1 MGDAVSGERF
11 GCTSL
16 RDEMQPL
23 PVVSPKLSRAADS
36 RTDRTQSG
44 RYAPGVLGSLLR
56 SKTASPVSTPVPP
69 IAWAALAAVAAA
81 TAVLL
86 AAFSGRY
93 GYHRDELY
101 YVVAGRHLD
110 WGYDDQPPLVP
121 ALARLTDGLSG
132 GSLVALRLPTAL
144 VVAVTALLVG
154 LLARELGGDRWVQL
168 LAATFW
174 ATSGVALVSGHLL
187 STTPYD
193 ILCWTAIAL
202 LAARWVRTRDDRL
215 LLALGPVVGVGLLA
229 KNLPLLF
236 LAALAGAIL
245 ISGPRELLR
254 RPALWIAAVVAAA
267 IWAPNLWWQATHDWP
282 QLTMTGAIQE
292 DANYGGRIGILPAQF
307 LIMSP
312 PLALIWIPGLWRL
325 LRNPQARPYRF
336 LAWAFL
342 LVLGLVLVTGGREYY
357 PAGAYPALFAAGAAA
372 AVGWVTRAAVGLRR
386 ALLLALVAVN
396 AVTMTA
402 IALPVFP
409 VRWFPNTIQAAF
421 NDDAA
426 ETIGWPEL
434 VDTVAGVY
442 RSLPAAEQATAVI
455 ITANY
460 GQAGAIDKYGP
471 ARGLPAPYSG
481 HLNFWR
487 WGPPPDTATGPAI
500 FVGDWTTDGLV
511 PYCGSASIAAR
522 VDNGYGVD
530 NDEQETPIWLCRDV
544 RGPWSKFWPQ
554 LRRFG

>member
-1 MGDAVSGERF
+1 MLA
-11 GCTSL
+11 
-16 RDEMQPL
+16 
-23 PVVSPKLSRAADS
+23 
-36 RTDRTQSG
+36 
-44 RYAPGVLGSLLR
+44 SLLPDKSAR
-56 SKTASPVSTPVPP
+56 PAGAPVAWLPLGIVAS
-69 IAWAALAAVAAA
+69 A

-86 AAFSGRY
+86 AAFGGRY

-101 YVVAGRHLD
+101 YVVAGRHLA

-121 ALARLTDGLSG
+121 ALARLTDQLSG

-144 VVAVTALLVG
+144 VVAVTVLLVG
-154 LLARELGGDRWVQL
+154 LLARELGGGRGAQL
-168 LAATFW
+168 LAAALW
-174 ATSGVALVSGHLL
+174 ASSGVVLVSGHLL

-193 ILCWTAIAL
+193 ILCWTAIAWP
-202 LAARWVRTRDDRL
+202 AARWVRTRDDRL
-215 LLALGPVVGVGLLA
+215 LLALGPVAGLGLLA

-236 LAALAGAIL
+236 IAALAGAIL
-245 ISGPRELLR
+245 IAGPREMLR
-254 RPALWIAAVVAAA
+254 RPALWVAAAVATA

-282 QLTMTGAIQE
+282 QLTMAGAIRR
-292 DANYGGRIGILPAQF
+292 DADYGGRIGLLPSQF

-336 LAWAFL
+336 LGVAFL

-357 PAGAYPALFAAGAAA
+357 PAGAYPALFAAGSVAAA
-372 AVGWVTRAAVGLRR
+372 AWAKRAAFRLRR
-386 ALLLALVAVN
+386 ALLVALVVVN
-396 AVTMTA
+396 AAMNIA
-402 IALPVFP
+402 IALPVYP
-409 VRWFPNTIQAAF
+409 VRWFPGTIQAAF

-434 VDTVAGVY
+434 VDTVAAVY
-442 RSLPAAEQATAVI
+442 RSLPAEEQATAVI
-455 ITANY
+455 ITTNY
-460 GQAGAIDKYGP
+460 GEAGAIDKYGP

-500 FVGDWTTDGLV
+500 FVGDWTAGALAS
-511 PYCGSASIAAR
+511 YCGSATIAAR

-530 NDEQETPIWLCRDV
+530 NEEQGTPVWLCRDV
-544 RGPWSKFWPQ
+544 RGAWSGLWPG

>member
-1 MGDAVSGERF
+1 MSDRSA
-11 GCTSL
+11 
-16 RDEMQPL
+16 P
-23 PVVSPKLSRAADS
+23 PV
-36 RTDRTQSG
+36 
-44 RYAPGVLGSLLR
+44 
-56 SKTASPVSTPVPP
+56 
-69 IAWAALAAVAAA
+69 AWAPLAGVALAA
-81 TAVLL
+81 AVVL
-86 AAFSGRY
+86 AAFSSRY

-101 YVVAGRHLD
+101 YVVAGRHLA

-121 ALARLTDGLSG
+121 ALARLTDSLSG

-144 VVAVTALLVG
+144 AVAATAVLVG
-154 LLARELGGDRWVQL
+154 LLARELGGDRWAQL
-168 LAATFW
+168 LAATLW

-193 ILCWTAIAL
+193 ILCWTALAL
-202 LAARWVRTRDDRL
+202 LVARWVRTRDDRL

-236 LAALAGAIL
+236 VAALAGAIL
-245 ISGPRELLR
+245 ISGPRDVLR

-282 QLTMTGAIQE
+282 QLTMVGAIQG

-312 PLALIWIPGLWRL
+312 PLALIWVPGLWRL
-325 LRNPQARPYRF
+325 LRNPQARPFRF
-336 LAWAFL
+336 LAVSFL
-342 LVLGLVLVTGGREYY
+342 LVLVLVLVTGGREYY
-357 PAGAYPALFAAGAAA
+357 PAGAYPALFAAGAVA
-372 AVGWVTRAAVGLRR
+372 AVGWVRRAASGVRR
-386 ALLLALVAVN
+386 ALLIALVAVN
-396 AVTMTA
+396 AAVTVA
-402 IALPVFP
+402 IALPVYP
-409 VRWFPNTIQAAF
+409 VGWFPDTIQAAV

-455 ITANY
+455 ITLNY
-460 GQAGAIDKYGP
+460 GEAGAIDKYGP

-487 WGPPPDTATGPAI
+487 WGPPPDSATGPAI
-500 FVGDWTTDGLV
+500 FVGGWTAAGLA
-511 PYCGSASIAAR
+511 PYCGSAVVAAR
-522 VDNGYGVD
+522 IDNGYGVD
-530 NDEQETPIWLCRDV
+530 NEEQGMPIWLCRDL
-544 RGPWSKFWPQ
+544 REPWSRSWPR